1 MNRGVCRPTNRLSP
15 ATRPKEAA
23 ASAHAHLAQKES
35 IVDRL
40 INTVLA
46 VALGT
51 LIGTALSVPFLFPA
65 VLR

>member
-1 MNRGVCRPTNRLSP
+1 MAYARF
-15 ATRPKEAA
+15 
-23 ASAHAHLAQKES
+23 AQKES
-35 IVDRL
+35 VVDRL

-51 LIGTALSVPFLFPA
+51 LLGIALSVPFLFPA